1 MAIIN
6 SISTVASFV
15 TGQKLEMNPTTYGLD
30 TVATVNLSADVLFS
44 EGPFLWPQRSV
55 PEFTGPMGECST
67 RVMRRL
73 PDHRCPADTVERP
86 SGTAD
91 RRQAN
96 RLQRGTAIL
105 ESKLNPNLKRSGYRS
120 LALSLGQ
127 QPGFQVDS
135 ATAERPQVAAAKT
148 TTASS

>member
-6 SISTVASFV
+6 SISSTIAGVV
-15 TGQKLEMNPTTYGLD
+15 TGQKLEMNPTSYGSD

-73 PDHRCPADTVERP
+73 PDHRCPASTSER
-86 SGTAD
+86 STGLAV
-91 RRQAN
+91 RRV
-96 RLQRGTAIL
+96 RGTATL
-105 ESKLNPNLKRSGYRS
+105 ESKLNPNLKRSGYHS
-120 LALSLGQ
+120 LAQSFDR
-127 QPGFQVDS
+127 QPDLQVDS
-135 ATAERPQVAAAKT
+135 AKADRPQVAAAKT
-148 TTASS
+148 TTAKS

>member
-6 SISTVASFV
+6 SISTVAGIV
-15 TGQKLEMNPTTYGLD
+15 TGQKLEMNQSTYGLD

-73 PDHRCPADTVERP
+73 PDHRCPASTAER
-86 SGTAD
+86 STGTAV
-91 RRQAN
+91 RRV
-96 RLQRGTAIL
+96 RGTATL
-105 ESKLNPNLKRSGYRS
+105 ESKLNPNPKRSGYHP
-120 LALSLGQ
+120 LAKGSDR
-127 QPGFQVDS
+127 QPDLQVDS
-135 ATAERPQVAAAKT
+135 AKADRPQVATART
-148 TTASS
+148 TTAKS